1 MVKRAWFQW
10 NIIIFYRQQA
20 FIFLNSCKFCAGFH
34 LIRKRKLG
42 VWRYVFSSLVKIKL
56 HERIE
61 LKRKDWLAAWH
72 RKRAQWKIF
81 TINGWFI
88 FVYTS
93 TMLKYHL
100 RRVFEGLCAASIFAV
115 RMQMLLLLAV
125 VLLLLLL
132 SPAFNVITLAAT
144 RLWAKAYS

>member
-20 FIFLNSCKFCAGFH
+20 FIFLNSCKFGSGFH

-42 VWRYVFSSLVKIKL
+42 VWRCFFVVGQNQIT
-56 HERIE
+56 RTNWIE
-61 LKRKDWLAAWH
+61 TKRLAGCLAP
-72 RKRAQWKIF
+72 KTCPVKIF